1 MVLTPF
7 ISHLAQFSISRLSF
21 SLIFNLLNLINR
33 EMETRNMNLKEL
45 VNKTNAKN
53 KDIEDKYGYIFNE
66 YEMWIV
72 DRYLKAINETKET
85 EDYLRHVLYS
95 FLTLRDTFKN

>member
-1 MVLTPF
+1 
-7 ISHLAQFSISRLSF
+7 
-21 SLIFNLLNLINR
+21 
-33 EMETRNMNLKEL
+33 METRNMNLKEL

-53 KDIEDKYGYIFNE
+53 NDIEDKYGYIFNE
-66 YEMWIV
+66 YEMLII
-72 DRYLKAINETKET
+72 DKYLKAINETKET

>member
-1 MVLTPF
+1 
-7 ISHLAQFSISRLSF
+7 
-21 SLIFNLLNLINR
+21 
-33 EMETRNMNLKEL
+33 METRNMNLKEL

-53 KDIEDKYGYIFNE
+53 NDIEDKYGYIFNE

>member
-85 EDYLRHVLYS
+85 EDYLRRVLYS